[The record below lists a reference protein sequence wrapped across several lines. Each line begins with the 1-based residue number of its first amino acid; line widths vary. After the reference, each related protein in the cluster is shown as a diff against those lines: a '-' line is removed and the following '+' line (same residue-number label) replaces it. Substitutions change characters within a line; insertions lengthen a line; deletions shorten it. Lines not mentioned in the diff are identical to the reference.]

1 MKLID
6 NVPAF
11 PLTDTRGR
19 PVVDAARQRV
29 TESMVTFLLTLA
41 GDPGFIAGLDY
52 IASAAYMRDFC
63 EQTRKQESLKHIA
76 IREEAWGRIV
86 AVLRAPRLRIE
97 STTLH
102 CYHDLIQAILN
113 ATEPPEVA
121 EAPDQAAE

>member
-1 MKLID
+1 MKLIH
-6 NVPAF
+6 NAPAF
-11 PLTDTRGR
+11 QLTDTRGR
-19 PVVDAARQRV
+19 PVVDASRQPV
-29 TESMVTFLLTLA
+29 TESVVTFLLTLA

-52 IASAAYMRDFC
+52 IASAEYVRLFC
-63 EQTRKQESLKHIA
+63 EQVSAQQGLGQVALQDDRWE
-76 IREEAWGRIV
+76 RIV
-86 AVLRAPRLRIE
+86 KVLRAPRLRIE